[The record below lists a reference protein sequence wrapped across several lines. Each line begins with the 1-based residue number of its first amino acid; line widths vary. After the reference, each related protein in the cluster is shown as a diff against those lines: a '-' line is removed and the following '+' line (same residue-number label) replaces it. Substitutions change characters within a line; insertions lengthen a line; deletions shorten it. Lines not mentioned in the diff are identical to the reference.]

1 MAATAA
7 GTTEPRT
14 TESREPREQEKSSK
28 SQIVIVDLDE
38 PQSSRLVT
46 RLRKGKGKL
55 VTKVDRIISDLVEAG
70 TIKSTAQLVVLVV
83 REIPLG
89 FFGEED
95 DY

>member
-1 MAATAA
+1 MAATTAA
-7 GTTEPRT
+7 STTDPR
-14 TESREPREQEKSSK
+14 ESSREQEKGSK

-55 VTKVDRIISDLVEAG
+55 VTKVDRIVSDLVEAG
-70 TIKSTAQLVVLVV
+70 TIKSTAQPVVLVV
-83 REIPLG
+83 REVPLG